1 MGSWEFLEEILL
13 GYRFPERFVQLIM
26 ACVTSPKFSVTVNGE
41 LHGYFEGQRGL
52 RQGEETS
59 VNRVME
65 ALKHFSEVSGLIA
78 NLDKSNIFMAAVT
91 DQTKERPLDDTGFS
105 EGSFPIRYL
114 GLPLSPKKW
123 SKLECQQLIEKITHR
138 IKVTYEKKLSY
149 AGRLQVI
156 TAVLFSIYSFW
167 GAVFILPQS
176 VLKEVDKRCRDYLW
190 GTSEDKRRV
199 PLVSWEKICCP
210 KKNGGLNIKGC
221 SSWNKASVGKLL
233 WQLTQSKNSLW
244 VKWVHDIYIKNDPNV
259 WSHTAPQDFSWYWK
273 KLNSLKEK
281 MQEWYVQGKYILT
294 PKGDYSITSSYN
306 ALLGGQ
312 VKMEN
317 ASLVWSKF
325 AQPKHRFIAW
335 LATKK
340 RLLTKERLG
349 QMRIIVIDMDCC
361 LCDDQEIETSQHLFG
376 NCPWIHAIRRSFL
389 QWTNTQLH
397 AGEPK
402 LVFDVIRR
410 KHW

>member
-1 MGSWEFLEEILL
+1 M
-13 GYRFPERFVQLIM
+13 
-26 ACVTSPKFSVTVNGE
+26 
-41 LHGYFEGQRGL
+41 
-52 RQGEETS
+52 
-59 VNRVME
+59 
-65 ALKHFSEVSGLIA
+65 
-78 NLDKSNIFMAAVT
+78 
-91 DQTKERPLDDTGFS
+91 
-105 EGSFPIRYL
+105 
-114 GLPLSPKKW
+114 PLSPKKW

-138 IKVTYEKKLSY
+138 IKVTYAKKLSY

-233 WQLTQSKNSLW
+233 WQLTHSKNSLC

-259 WSHTAPQDFSWYWK
+259 WSHTVPQDFSWYWK

-376 NCPWIHAIRRSFL
+376 
-389 QWTNTQLH
+389 
-397 AGEPK
+397 EPK

-410 KHW
+410 KHWQKLKKEVMAAIWGATIYHIWTAMNKKLFQNRNVQVDTIVTQIKKEIKERIGMIKLSNRGSRSRGFIQRLLCNKRYAVPVFLWKLGAL